1 MDRLAKANRMRW
13 YGQVLRS
20 DSDDVMRRALDFEVF
35 ERRRRGR
42 IKMTRRGQMIKQVE
56 EIEQKKEN
64 TLDRSK
70 WRNVVNK
77 HSRNMR

>member
-13 YGQVLRS
+13 YGQVLRR

-35 ERRRRGR
+35 ERKRRGR
-42 IKMTRRGQMIKQVE
+42 IKMTRRGQMITQVE

-70 WRNVVNK
+70 WRNDVNK
-77 HSRNMR
+77 HSRNMM